1 MPLISI
7 FNGTLS
13 ELGLVLGQLSAEE
26 YSQPQAVLSDASIGQ
41 HSRHVIE
48 MIQCLLAGYAD
59 AQFSYDDRK
68 RDVKIESDPKWA
80 LSCLNELMLKSNL
93 PNKEMRMDNLLF
105 EEVVT
110 VNTNY
115 YRELLY
121 NMDHA
126 IHHCAIIRIGLM
138 SFDHVSIPEGF
149 GIAPSTIRHRSL
161 SSCAS

>member
-1 MPLISI
+1 
-7 FNGTLS
+7 
-13 ELGLVLGQLSAEE
+13 
-26 YSQPQAVLSDASIGQ
+26 
-41 HSRHVIE
+41 
-48 MIQCLLAGYAD
+48 
-59 AQFSYDDRK
+59 
-68 RDVKIESDPKWA
+68 
-80 LSCLNELMLKSNL
+80 
-93 PNKEMRMDNLLF
+93 MDNLLF